1 MKLVFS
7 VIFLVSVFLSYS
19 QTRLSQ
25 NTNFNIWINNSQA
38 CVTSGPGTIE
48 DNSFIRIFDLTEYP
62 IGDTAFFLWIETG
75 IDTTSGGPYNIVGRV
90 HKISGPIAFSGFE
103 LLTEHIEPVL
113 PDSSNYFLNL
123 PFDSGYALPADSIV
137 MELFAPYNS
146 SIIFKPG
153 SNPYP
158 ETGTSFI
165 AANACGLNE
174 PTPFAAV
181 SYPEVKLL
189 MHLWINQKP
198 IIGDLSK
205 TGYKNF
211 TFNFSYSDF
220 VTSFSDYDNDTL
232 ELLRIQ
238 SLPVNGT
245 IYKSGIPLN
254 SGDTLYAFELNQL
267 EYIPDLD
274 FVGTDNFTFQ
284 VRDGHHWSNSAA
296 AVNFT
301 IQNWQAGIDKSDLQT
316 IHVYPNPANNY
327 FQLIPAYSSGNIT
340 LITSDGKRTSV
351 KADINGRYDTSG
363 LSAGFYLLEV
373 QNENHTSFVKLIIQ

>member
-1 MKLVFS
+1 M
-7 VIFLVSVFLSYS
+7 
-19 QTRLSQ
+19 
-25 NTNFNIWINNSQA
+25 
-38 CVTSGPGTIE
+38 TSGPGTIE

-90 HKISGPIAFSGFE
+90 HKLSGPIAFSGFE

-113 PDSSNYFLNL
+113 PDSSNYFLNI

-198 IIGDLSK
+198 TIGDLSK